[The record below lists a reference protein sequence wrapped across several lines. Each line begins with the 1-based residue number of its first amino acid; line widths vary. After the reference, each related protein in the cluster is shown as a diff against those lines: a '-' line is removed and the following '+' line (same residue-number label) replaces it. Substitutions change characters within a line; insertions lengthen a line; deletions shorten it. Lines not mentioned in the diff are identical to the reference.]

1 MTDSDLNETNTGWAP
16 LDEPGAAQGFDDL
29 LGEVLVRSNGPG
41 HATARF
47 ATSASHANRLGSLH
61 GGYLAAIAEQCLFL
75 PLYLDHRVTRTNVVT
90 IDFTVQYLAS
100 GVSGAI
106 LEADLQVLRET
117 GKLAYIRG
125 TLRQHGEIIL
135 SYSGTLR
142 KLRAP

>member
-1 MTDSDLNETNTGWAP
+1 M
-16 LDEPGAAQGFDDL
+16 
-29 LGEVLVRSNGPG
+29 
-41 HATARF
+41 
-47 ATSASHANRLGSLH
+47 
-61 GGYLAAIAEQCLFL
+61 
-75 PLYLDHRVTRTNVVT
+75 
-90 IDFTVQYLAS
+90 QYLAS

-117 GKLAYIRG
+117 GKLAFIRG